1 MIKYKIR
8 LSKTKKPYP
17 IIEFSNHTNAPI
29 GSFLLAE
36 RAMISQIIAA
46 LTAESEESD
55 DPLSISGNVYTLT
68 VDGDNSTIT
77 DDIAETDFECPTQ
90 DLREIALAYKAAMSQ
105 RKRTVAPKPTLAD
118 NTNTKLK

>member
-17 IIEFSNHTNAPI
+17 IIEFSNRENAPI

-36 RAMISQIIAA
+36 RAMISQIISV
-46 LTAESEESD
+46 LTAESEEAD
-55 DPLSISGNVYTLT
+55 APLSISGNVYTLT

-77 DDIAETDFECPTQ
+77 DDIAESDFVCPTQ
-90 DLREIALAYKAAMSQ
+90 DLREIAMAYKAAIPQ
-105 RKRTVAPKPTLAD
+105 KTRTAAPKPPLED
-118 NTNTKLK
+118 TNNR